1 MSFRQAELLEKGLL
15 TEAKELECLYNSSIA
30 NYSAGSAT
38 EIDLQRSICRE
49 LDRFYQEVLST
60 ETEGKT
66 KFTNT
71 KNLVK
76 GRLDLINHFIKKKLL
91 NPKKTCPH
99 CKSIQRKIK

>member
-1 MSFRQAELLEKGLL
+1 MEKGLL
-15 TEAKELECLYNSSIA
+15 TEAKELECLYNSATS
-30 NYSAGSAT
+30 NHSAGSAT
-38 EIDLQRSICRE
+38 EIDLQRNICRE
-49 LDRFYQEVLST
+49 LDKFYHDVLPSQT
-60 ETEGKT
+60 ESKI